1 MFKIKLLILFLINYL
16 LLGCLSTHNSE
27 KKFGVESGTNDN
39 FFLYENTLVQYLD
52 SMLLYD
58 NLNYDYL
65 IKISPNKS
73 EGVFITNIDKN
84 SDRKRISLN
93 ITYKISKRYNKTSLM
108 CDIYTQD
115 YSRSSSYI
123 IASGEF
129 NTSNKAADDEI
140 YDNLVDIITNDF
152 IDDLMYFEDKECRYK
167 FVRER

>member
-27 KKFGVESGTNDN
+27 KKFGVESGTNDK

-58 NLNYDYL
+58 NFNYDYL

-73 EGVFITNIDKN
+73 EGVFITNIKKI
-84 SDRKRISLN
+84 SDRKRISLDV
-93 ITYKISKRYNKTSLM
+93 TYTVAKRYYNTNLM
-108 CDIYTQD
+108 CNIFVQD
-115 YSRSSSYI
+115 YFRSSSYI

-129 NTSNKAADDEI
+129 NISNKAADEEI
-140 YDNLVDIITNDF
+140 LNNLIDIITNDF
-152 IDDLMYFEDKECRYK
+152 IDDLSYFEDKECKYK